1 MAIRVM
7 PRLNGN
13 GESPSRATLTA
24 WIARPTANSS
34 RIAIVMIPM
43 NGGAPPILVIIV
55 NRPQPPTIAAS
66 EPSTSMIG
74 LSLNCMT

>member
-1 MAIRVM
+1 MM
-7 PRLNGN
+7 
-13 GESPSRATLTA
+13 
-24 WIARPTANSS
+24 
-34 RIAIVMIPM
+34 PM

-74 LSLNCMT
+74 LSLNGMTNTPWRVSRKVEG